1 MSETVAP
8 VNFQV
13 FQLRRATY
21 LTKLIL
27 RSSSGHP
34 AALSRDVA
42 QSTPPSVRKMMRIW
56 PALAD
61 GWTTGFP
68 RLTEVQF
75 AYNDAEST
83 ALKGPRTI
91 LDPAPDIVP
100 PERWEAEGVTG
111 YILREY
117 VRSKFDE
124 AGQFWHVR
132 MLRADAQD
140 IDDGTVPELMLRGVG
155 PSRSTAAREQRTK
168 RESPAH
174 RRWIEYTLFQGRTVP
189 AEVVAAVYAIE
200 GISMDW
206 LKGGRRWTLKEES
219 WAVLDT
225 YLKDAGGPRRLR

>member
-1 MSETVAP
+1 MLETVAH

-27 RSSSGHP
+27 RSSSGRP
-34 AALSRDVA
+34 AALSSEVA
-42 QSTPPSVRKMMRIW
+42 RSTSSSGYGTMRIW

-61 GWTTGFP
+61 SWTTGFP
-68 RLTEVQF
+68 RLTEVQL

-83 ALKGPRTI
+83 ALRGPRTI
-91 LDPAPDIVP
+91 LDSAPDIVP

-117 VRSKFDE
+117 VRSEFDE
-124 AGQFWHVR
+124 VGQFWHVR

-155 PSRSTAAREQRTK
+155 NSRSTAAGEQRTK
-168 RESPAH
+168 RGSPGH
-174 RRWIEYTLFQGRTVP
+174 RRWVECTLFQGRTVP
-189 AEVVAAVYAIE
+189 AEVVAAVYAI
-200 GISMDW
+200 GGLSMDW
-206 LKGGRRWTLKEES
+206 FKGGRRWTLKKES
-219 WAVLDT
+219 WAVLDA
-225 YLKDAGGPRRLR
+225 YLKEAGGPTGLR